1 MVAAPVEAVT
11 SIDRAGDQPIMNQD
25 FGVNQ
30 AFVEELFLRYQENPS
45 AVGERWRAYFDGLQ
59 TEVGHVLA
67 ATQQADAPAGNGHVT
82 NGNGNGHGHGF
93 AVAPL
98 GAMLSMSPVG
108 VDAELAQRVNQL
120 IHAYRLRGHLWAS
133 LDPLG
138 LVSLPPR
145 ELTPDRFGIREAE
158 LDARVPTGD
167 LGGLGHDATVRA
179 IIGRLEETYCR
190 SIGVEYMHI
199 EDLHMRAW
207 LRERMEGSANRLDLA
222 ADQQLHI
229 LGRLIDAE
237 IFEQFLHTNFIGAKR
252 FSLEGGESLIPLLD
266 LLIER
271 AGELGVEE
279 TVIGMAHRGRLNVLC
294 NIMQKSPK
302 DIFAHFFD
310 KHPEH
315 SMGRGDVKYHLGY
328 SCDRPTAQGS
338 MHLSLAFN
346 PSHLEFVNPVVTG
359 RVRAKQDRRGDAERR
374 RVVPLLVHGDAAFIG
389 QGVVA
394 ETLNLMSLRGY
405 ATGGTLH
412 VVVNNQVGFTTNA
425 DDARSTRYATDL
437 AKMLGIPIFHVNG
450 EDPEAVAHVAHLAVE
465 YRQEF
470 GRDVVI
476 DMYCYR
482 KWGHNET
489 DEPRFTQPVM
499 YASIDRKASVR
510 AAYVDRLLQL
520 GKVTREQVDALAANR
535 KRSLEEELTETRD
548 SLHHPA
554 LSSLAGLWAK
564 YRGGADAQVPDAETK
579 VSAERLKA
587 LMATLTTVPDGFHIN
602 PKVQG
607 LLKSRREQLADQ
619 LDWGTAEALA
629 FASLLDEGV
638 PIRLSGQDAGRGTF
652 SHRHAVWTD
661 AVNGQRYA
669 PLTATAT
676 GKARFEVYDSPLSE
690 TGVLGF
696 DYGYSLDYPDGLVIW
711 EAQFGDFAN
720 GGQVIIDQFLSSGE
734 DKWNRLSGLTLLLPH
749 GFEGAGPEHSSGRVE
764 RFLQLCA
771 EDNLFVCNLTTPAQV
786 FHVLR
791 RQVLRSIR
799 KPLVIMTPK
808 SFLRVKEST
817 IDDLANGSFQRV
829 IPDRAVDPKAARKV
843 LLCSGKVYWDLHAA
857 RAKRGAMDVAII
869 RLEQLY
875 PLSKAALA
883 EALAPYPDGTPVVW
897 VQEDPWNMGA
907 WYFLAARLPG
917 LLGAR
922 LPLSCVA
929 REESASPATG
939 SKASHDLEQLA
950 LLDEALR

>member
-1 MVAAPVEAVT
+1 
-11 SIDRAGDQPIMNQD
+11 MNQD

-30 AFVEELFLRYQENPS
+30 AFVEELFLRFQENPS
-45 AVGERWRAYFDGLQ
+45 TVGEGWRVYFEGLQ
-59 TEVGHVLA
+59 NESGHVVPG
-67 ATQQADAPAGNGHVT
+67 THDVDARA
-82 NGNGNGHGHGF
+82 GNGNGASNGNGAARAP
-93 AVAPL
+93 AVA
-98 GAMLSMSPVG
+98 MVSLSPG
-108 VDAELAQRVNQL
+108 GGIDAELAQRVNQL
-120 IHAYRLRGHLWAS
+120 IHAYRLRGHLWAG

-138 LVSLPPR
+138 LAKLPPR
-145 ELTPDRFGIREAE
+145 ELTPERFGISAAE

-167 LGGLGHDATVRA
+167 LRGLGPEATVRA
-179 IIGRLEETYCR
+179 IIERLEETYCR
-190 SIGVEYMHI
+190 SIGVEFMHI
-199 EDLHMRAW
+199 EELHMRAW
-207 LRERMEGSANRLDLA
+207 LRERMESAANRLDLA
-222 ADQQLHI
+222 AEEQLHI

-266 LLIER
+266 LMLER

-328 SCDRPTAQGS
+328 SCERPTATGG

-359 RVRAKQDRRGDAERR
+359 RVRAKQDRRDDAERK
-374 RVVPLLVHGDAAFIG
+374 RVVPLLIHGDAAFIG

-412 VVVNNQVGFTTNA
+412 VVVNNQVGFTTNTV
-425 DDARSTRYATDL
+425 DARSTRYATDL

-499 YASIDRKASVR
+499 YATIDRKPSVR
-510 AAYVDRLLQL
+510 AAYVERLLQL
-520 GKVTREQVDALAANR
+520 GKVTQEQVDALAAAR
-535 KRSLEEELTETRD
+535 KGSLEDELTETRV

-554 LSSLAGLWAK
+554 QTGLAGLWAR
-564 YRGGADAQVPDAETK
+564 YHGGPDAGEPEAETR
-579 VSAERLKA
+579 VDAERLRA
-587 LMATLTTVPDGFHIN
+587 LMGAITTVPDGFHIN
-602 PKVQG
+602 AKVQG
-607 LLKSRREQLADQ
+607 LLKSRREQLADK

-629 FASLLDEGV
+629 FASLLDDGV

-661 AVNGQRYA
+661 SVSGARYS
-669 PLTATAT
+669 PLSSTAR
-676 GKARFEVYDSPLSE
+676 GRARFEVIDSPLSE

-771 EDNLFVCNLTTPAQV
+771 EDNLFVCNLTTPAQI
-786 FHVLR
+786 FHALR

-808 SFLRVKEST
+808 SFLRVKESS
-817 IDDLANGSFQRV
+817 IEDLSEGRFQRV
-829 IPDRAVDPKAARKV
+829 IPDAAVDPAAVRKV
-843 LLCSGKVYWDLHAA
+843 LLCSGKVYWDLFHA
-857 RAKRGAMDVAII
+857 REKRGAMDVAIV

-875 PLSKAALA
+875 PLSQVDLAA
-883 EALAPYPDGTPVVW
+883 ALAPYADRTPLVW
-897 VQEDPWNMGA
+897 VQEDPWNMGG
-907 WYFLAARLPG
+907 WYFIAARLPA
-917 LLGAR
+917 LLGGR

-939 SKASHDLEQLA
+939 SKASHDLEQAA

>member
-1 MVAAPVEAVT
+1 
-11 SIDRAGDQPIMNQD
+11 
-25 FGVNQ
+25 
-30 AFVEELFLRYQENPS
+30 
-45 AVGERWRAYFDGLQ
+45 
-59 TEVGHVLA
+59 
-67 ATQQADAPAGNGHVT
+67 
-82 NGNGNGHGHGF
+82 
-93 AVAPL
+93 
-98 GAMLSMSPVG
+98 
-108 VDAELAQRVNQL
+108 
-120 IHAYRLRGHLWAS
+120 
-133 LDPLG
+133 
-138 LVSLPPR
+138 
-145 ELTPDRFGIREAE
+145 
-158 LDARVPTGD
+158 
-167 LGGLGHDATVRA
+167 
-179 IIGRLEETYCR
+179 
-190 SIGVEYMHI
+190 
-199 EDLHMRAW
+199 MRAW
-207 LRERMEGSANRLDLA
+207 LRERMETSANRLDLDA
-222 ADQQLHI
+222 EQQLHI

-237 IFEQFLHTNFIGAKR
+237 IFEQFLHTNFTGAKR

-266 LLIER
+266 LMLGR
-271 AGELGVEE
+271 SGELGVEE
-279 TVIGMAHRGRLNVLC
+279 AVIGMAHRGRLNVLC

-328 SCDRPTAQGS
+328 SCDRPMARGGS

-359 RVRAKQDRRGDAERR
+359 RVRAKQDRRGDTERR
-374 RVVPLLVHGDAAFIG
+374 RVVPLLIHGDAAFIG

-412 VVVNNQVGFTTNA
+412 VVVNNQVGFTTNT
-425 DDARSTRYATDL
+425 DDSRSTRYATDL

-450 EDPEAVAHVAHLAVE
+450 EDPEAVAHVARLAVE

-499 YASIDRKASVR
+499 YAAIDRKPSVR
-510 AAYVDRLLQL
+510 AAYLDRLLQL
-520 GKVTREQVDALAANR
+520 GKVTREQVDALATHR
-535 KRSLEEELTETRD
+535 KQSLEDELTETRD

-554 LSSLAGLWAK
+554 PSSLAGLWAK
-564 YRGGADAQVPDAETK
+564 YRGGADAQVPDVETR
-579 VSAERLKA
+579 VGAERLTE
-587 LMATLTTVPDGFHIN
+587 LMTTLTTVPAGFHIH

-607 LLKSRREQLADQ
+607 LLKSRREQLGTQ

-629 FASLLDEGV
+629 FASLLNEGY

-661 AVNGQRYA
+661 TVDGHRYA
-669 PLTATAT
+669 PLTATT
-676 GKARFEVYDSPLSE
+676 QGKARFEVFDSPLSE

-771 EDNLFVCNLTTPAQV
+771 EDNLFVCNLTTPAQI
-786 FHVLR
+786 FHALR

-817 IDDLANGSFQRV
+817 LDDLASGSFQRV
-829 IPDRAVDPKAARKV
+829 IPDRAVDPKAVRKV

-857 RAKRGAMDVAII
+857 RAERNAMDVAIV

-875 PLSKAALA
+875 PLSKSALE
-883 EALAPYPDGTPVVW
+883 EALAPYADGTPLVW

-907 WYFLAARLPG
+907 WYFLCARLPG
-917 LLGAR
+917 LLGTR
-922 LPLSCVA
+922 FPLSCVA

-939 SKASHDLEQLA
+939 SQASHKLEQA
-950 LLDEALR
+950 TLLDQALR

>member
-1 MVAAPVEAVT
+1 MPLWLLAP
-11 SIDRAGDQPIMNQD
+11 SGRSPSNDRAGVKRNMNQD

-45 AVGERWRAYFDGLQ
+45 TVGERWRTYFDGLQ
-59 TEVGHVLA
+59 TQAGHGV
-67 ATQQADAPAGNGHVT
+67 APSGNGHPVANGNGHV
-82 NGNGNGHGHGF
+82 
-93 AVAPL
+93 VAEIPL
-98 GAMLSMSPVG
+98 HQKLSMAPIG

-138 LVSLPPR
+138 LVQLPPR
-145 ELTPDRFGIREAE
+145 ELTPDRYGISDDE
-158 LDARVPTGD
+158 LDALVPTGD

-179 IIGRLEETYCR
+179 IVERLDETYCR
-190 SIGVEYMHI
+190 SIGVEYMHV
-199 EDLHMRAW
+199 EELQMRAW
-207 LRERMEGSANRLDLA
+207 LRERMESSANRLDLG
-222 ADQQLHI
+222 ADEQLHI

-237 IFEQFLHTNFIGAKR
+237 IFEQFLHTNFTGAKR

-266 LLIER
+266 LMLQR
-271 AGELGVEE
+271 SGELGVEE
-279 TVIGMAHRGRLNVLC
+279 AVIGMAHRGRLNVLC

-359 RVRAKQDRRGDAERR
+359 RVRAKQDRRGDTLRR
-374 RVVPLLVHGDAAFIG
+374 KVVPLLIHGDAAFIG

-412 VVVNNQVGFTTNA
+412 VVVNNQVGFTTNTE
-425 DDARSTRYATDL
+425 DARSTRYATDL

-499 YASIDRKASVR
+499 YAAIDRKPSVR

-535 KRSLEEELTETRD
+535 KQSLEEELTETRD
-548 SLHHPA
+548 SLHHP
-554 LSSLAGLWAK
+554 LPNTLAGIWE
-564 YRGGADAQVPDAETK
+564 RSHGGADAQVPDVETR
-579 VSAERLKA
+579 VSLPRLTELIKA
-587 LMATLTTVPDGFHIN
+587 ITTVPADFHIQH
-602 PKVQG
+602 KVEN
-607 LLKSRREQLADQ
+607 LLKGRRDQ
-619 LDWGTAEALA
+619 VNSTGTSALDWGTAEALA
-629 FASLLDEGV
+629 FASLLDEGF

-661 AVNGQRYA
+661 AVNGRRYA
-669 PLTATAT
+669 PLTSLAT

-696 DYGYSLDYPDGLVIW
+696 DYGYSLDYPEGLTIW

-749 GFEGAGPEHSSGRVE
+749 GFEGQGPEHSSGRVE

-771 EDNLFVCNLTTPAQV
+771 EDNLFVCNLTTPAQI
-786 FHVLR
+786 FHALR
-791 RQVLRSIR
+791 RQVLRPLR

-808 SFLRVKEST
+808 SFLRAKESVVN
-817 IDDLANGSFQRV
+817 DLVHGSFQRV
-829 IPDRAVDPKAARKV
+829 IPDVAVDPKAVRKV

-857 RAKRGAMDVAII
+857 RAERKAMDVAII

-875 PLSKAALA
+875 PLSRSELDA
-883 EALAPYPDGTPVVW
+883 ALAPYANGTPLFW

-907 WYFLAARLPG
+907 WYFLCARLPG
-917 LLGAR
+917 MLGGR
-922 LPLSCVA
+922 FPLGCVA

-939 SKASHDLEQLA
+939 SHASHKLEQSR